1 MINNEGDFGQ
11 IDKLGQ
17 FNAPPKMFEYASTD
31 DKPGKGGDKKGASD
45 DLMFHPMV
53 MAPDTIRLA

>member
-1 MINNEGDFGQ
+1 
-11 IDKLGQ
+11 
-17 FNAPPKMFEYASTD
+17 MFEYASTD